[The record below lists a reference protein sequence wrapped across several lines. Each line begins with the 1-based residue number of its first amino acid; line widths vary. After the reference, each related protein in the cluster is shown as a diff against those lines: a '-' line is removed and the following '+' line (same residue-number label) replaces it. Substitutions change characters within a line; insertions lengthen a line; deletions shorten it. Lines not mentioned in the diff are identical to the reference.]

1 MGTIQSTI
9 RKRPQQEER
18 DRKLKDIEAELQG
31 ASFRLNSVLLRFDLT
46 SATNESNS
54 VYS

>member
-18 DRKLKDIEAELQG
+18 DRKLKGIGGGIAGGERSAQF
-31 ASFRLNSVLLRFDLT
+31 SF
-46 SATNESNS
+46 AAI
-54 VYS
+54 